1 MPTILVVSNKILF
14 DSVQYRDIF
23 ADTIISIVTLI
34 ITILLFLIKNYYFL
48 NKKANIP
55 KLI

>member
-14 DSVQYRDIF
+14 DYVQYRDIF
-23 ADTIISIVTLI
+23 ADAIISIVTQI